1 MMLQG
6 LLVCYI
12 SGMDLRRIDSETTP
26 FLADA
31 LSSHPWTAYRNL
43 PSNELFPTLV
53 TGVDPTEHGVW
64 GVQLQAG
71 VETNR
76 KLKKIVADLTLDK
89 HMLQDVLKKSGGL
102 KTCSYFEFSKIRT
115 ELTPK

>member
-1 MMLQG
+1 MQG

-12 SGMDLRRIDSETTP
+12 SGLDLRRIDSETTP
-26 FLADA
+26 FLAET

-64 GVQLQAG
+64 GVQIQAG

-76 KLKKIVADLTLDK
+76 TRIADCWSSSGAIALD
-89 HMLQDVLKKSGGL
+89 MYSAAQG
-102 KTCSYFEFSKIRT
+102 TR
-115 ELTPK
+115 